1 MVMVEDE
8 LDELSGLLALGAYFR
23 FACTAVAYGV
33 VGSLDRLLLAL
44 GAVHRCQEEEEVVRN
59 GVRWSFQQ
67 QQQVGVVPALGCGER
82 LVLAVLLLPLNDIVA
97 PRAQTF
103 VGQPDRS
110 STANKSIF
118 EKEVKIK

>member
-1 MVMVEDE
+1 MCRVMEDE
-8 LDELSGLLALGAYFR
+8 LDELSGLLTLGAYFR

-44 GAVHRCQEEEEVVRN
+44 GAVHRCQEEEKEVVRN
-59 GVRWSFQQ
+59 GVRWSF

-110 STANKSIF
+110 STAK
-118 EKEVKIK
+118 